1 MLVQVVEVH
10 IHQLG
15 LLIVALEVLVEVLQV
30 TLVDK
35 LLNKLVMN
43 QTQIVLLEVAETK
56 NKVVKVQQHLEAQ
69 LKMVVSL

>member
-1 MLVQVVEVH
+1 MH

>member
-1 MLVQVVEVH
+1 MQVVEVH